1 MLVNDILP
9 RRQNNSQ
16 MTKTK
21 SAPQRDFTI
30 NKKRLRNKSV
40 SNRRVD
46 SLAKNQVSQL
56 IHKNRPLWLKSM
68 ILFGHGSSF
77 VCYLSVAIAFV
88 MYGMT
93 AYAPKLWTQKYEEL
107 QNLQKQERQFSF
119 TDEIIKN
126 QLGESAKKSGSGL
139 VNPDPTQP
147 PIFLPDSNP
156 KSIELKSSNSATIK
170 QIEKIS
176 PIAY

>member
-1 MLVNDILP
+1 MLVNDNLP
-9 RRQNNSQ
+9 RQQSKFSV
-16 MTKTK
+16 TKTR
-21 SAPQRDFTI
+21 SIPQTDSTI
-30 NKKRLRNKSV
+30 KKKRLRSKSV
-40 SNRRVD
+40 STRQID
-46 SLAKNQVSQL
+46 STDNNGVSS
-56 IHKNRPLWLKSM
+56 ISYKNRPLWLKSL
-68 ILFGHGSSF
+68 ILFGHSSSF
-77 VCYLSVAIAFV
+77 VCYVSVAIAFV

-93 AYAPKLWTQKYEEL
+93 AYAPKSWTQKYEEL

-126 QLGESAKKSGSGL
+126 QLGESAKTSGSGL

-156 KSIELKSSNSATIK
+156 KSIELKPSNSAIPK

>member
-1 MLVNDILP
+1 MLLNDTLT
-9 RRQNNSQ
+9 RRQKNSPV
-16 MTKTK
+16 TKTK
-21 SAPQRDFTI
+21 PIPQKNFAP
-30 NKKRLRNKSV
+30 NKKRLRNQSV
-40 SNRRVD
+40 SGRLID
-46 SLAKNQVSQL
+46 SSGQNELS
-56 IHKNRPLWLKSM
+56 HKNRPLWLKSM
-68 ILFGHGSSF
+68 IIFGHGSSLM
-77 VCYLSVAIAFV
+77 CYVSVAITFV
-88 MYGMT
+88 MYSMT
-93 AYAPKLWTQKYEEL
+93 VYAPKLWTQKYEEL

-156 KSIELKSSNSATIK
+156 KPIELEPSHSATPK
-170 QIEKIS
+170 EIEKIS

>member
-1 MLVNDILP
+1 MLLNDTLT
-9 RRQNNSQ
+9 RRQKNSPV
-16 MTKTK
+16 TKTK
-21 SAPQRDFTI
+21 PLPQRDFAA
-30 NKKRLRNKSV
+30 NKKRLRNQSV
-40 SNRRVD
+40 SGRLID
-46 SLAKNQVSQL
+46 SSAQNEISY
-56 IHKNRPLWLKSM
+56 KNRPLWLKSM
-68 ILFGHGSSF
+68 IIFGHSSSLM
-77 VCYLSVAIAFV
+77 CYFSVAIAFV
-88 MYGMT
+88 MYSMT
-93 AYAPKLWTQKYEEL
+93 VYAPKLWTQKYEEL

-126 QLGESAKKSGSGL
+126 QLAESAKKSGSGL

-156 KSIELKSSNSATIK
+156 KPIELKPSNSATPK

>member
-1 MLVNDILP
+1 MLLNDTLT
-9 RRQNNSQ
+9 RRQNNSPV
-16 MTKTK
+16 TKTK
-21 SAPQRDFTI
+21 PLPQRDFTA
-30 NKKRLRNKSV
+30 NKKRLRNQSV
-40 SNRRVD
+40 SGRLID
-46 SLAKNQVSQL
+46 SSAQNGVSQL
-56 IHKNRPLWLKSM
+56 SYKNRPLWLKSM
-68 ILFGHGSSF
+68 IIFGHSSSL

-93 AYAPKLWTQKYEEL
+93 VYAPKLWTQKYEEL

-126 QLGESAKKSGSGL
+126 QLAESAKKSGSGL

-156 KSIELKSSNSATIK
+156 KPIELKPSNSAIPK

>member
-9 RRQNNSQ
+9 RQQNKSPV
-16 MTKTK
+16 TKTK
-21 SAPQRDFTI
+21 PLPQKNFTS
-30 NKKRLRNKSV
+30 KKRLRNQSV
-40 SNRRVD
+40 SVRRVD
-46 SLAKNQVSQL
+46 SSAQISYN
-56 IHKNRPLWLKSM
+56 NRPLWLKSM
-68 ILFGHGSSF
+68 IIFGHSSSL

-93 AYAPKLWTQKYEEL
+93 VYAPKLWTQKYEEL

-126 QLGESAKKSGSGL
+126 QLAESAKKSGSGL
-139 VNPDPTQP
+139 VNPDPNQP

-156 KSIELKSSNSATIK
+156 KPIELKSSNSAIPK